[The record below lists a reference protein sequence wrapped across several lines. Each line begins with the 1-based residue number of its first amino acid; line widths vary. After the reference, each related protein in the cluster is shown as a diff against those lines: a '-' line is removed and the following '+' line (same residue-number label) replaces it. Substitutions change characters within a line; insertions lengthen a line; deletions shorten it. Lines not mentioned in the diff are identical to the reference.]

1 MLHTHQRQSRFELF
15 IYYFVAF
22 LLLWEWL
29 RPLQDFTETSH
40 TSYFIIFIGLTCLF
54 IFFRW
59 KWYVTFPLCVG
70 LIFLALYLNFY
81 QSEPSYMAALYADV
95 MDNVQLMKMGMWSD
109 MYPSFR
115 TLLFYILLWL
125 LVYLLHYWVV
135 YQQRIL
141 FFLLM
146 TIVYVTILDTFTP
159 YDATFAIVR
168 IMVFGFCLLGLL
180 FFVRLRASE
189 GVRVSQKAR
198 LKLMLPM
205 LALVL
210 VSASLGAT
218 LPKSDPKWPDPVP
231 FLQAVT
237 NQDGTGGQNKVGYSA
252 DDTSLGGPFSEDR
265 TPVFKWSGKEPSYF
279 RVETKSIYTG
289 KGWED
294 ASNESKP
301 TLLQDDQVQNQWF
314 TDRVKTA
321 VHEARVDMEKNY
333 PFNHAVYPIGT
344 ISLMPTEDIPLQ
356 MLGKTEKIVPA
367 LENPPKNLK
376 NYQISFLSPT
386 FILEDLQQI
395 KVPSN
400 QRVNQEVGS
409 EYLQLPSSLPERVK
423 TLANS
428 LTETKDNMYDKANAI
443 EDYLGSAAFSYE
455 TKNVAVPGRNED
467 YVDQFLFDTMI
478 GYCDNFSTSMIVML
492 RSVGIPARWVK
503 GYTSGQ
509 IYETHSDQDNVY
521 EVTNNNA
528 HSWVEVYFPNR
539 GWVTFEPTKGFTN
552 PETFTNEAGS
562 GNQADEQEK
571 EEDQPESD
579 AIEDQQ
585 TEQQQQETEQQEQA
599 AESKEQAAETKTGTM
614 KIGSVVRY
622 IAGAIVLLALIGWM
636 MYRIRARWLPIL
648 IVRKVKRLPD
658 EDAFFF
664 AYTALLKQLKR
675 KGIEKKPGMTLREFA
690 TLLDGMYGD
699 DRMSELT
706 KLYERALYRQEDA
719 STLWRK
725 SAKLWENLI
734 NRR

>member
-15 IYYFVAF
+15 IYYAVAF

-54 IFFRW
+54 TFFRL
-59 KWYVTFPLCVG
+59 KWYVTFPICTG
-70 LIFLALYLNFY
+70 LILLALYLIFY
-81 QSEPSYMAALYADV
+81 QTEPSYPAALFADIK
-95 MDNVQLMKMGMWSD
+95 DNITFMSTGMWSD

-135 YQQRIL
+135 YQQRIF

-180 FFVRLRASE
+180 YFDRLRSAE
-189 GVRVSQKAR
+189 GIRVSQKAR
-198 LKLMLPM
+198 LKWFLPM

-210 VSASLGAT
+210 LSATLGAS

-231 FLQAVT
+231 FFKAVT
-237 NQDGTGGQNKVGYSA
+237 NQDGSAGQNKVGYST
-252 DDTSLGGPFSEDR
+252 DDSTLGGPFSEDR

-294 ASNESKP
+294 ASNDAKSTRLKEDSIP
-301 TLLQDDQVQNQWF
+301 NRWF
-314 TDRVKTA
+314 TERVKTEM
-321 VHEARVDMEKNY
+321 HETRIDMESNY
-333 PFNHAVYPIGT
+333 RFNHAVYPIGT
-344 ISLMPTEDIPLQ
+344 IMLMPMENIPLQ
-356 MLGKTEKIVPA
+356 MMGKTEKIVPSIQNA
-367 LENPPKNLK
+367 PKNLG
-376 NYQISFLSPT
+376 NYQVTFLSPT
-386 FILEDLQQI
+386 FILEDLQRI
-395 KVPSN
+395 KVPTKK
-400 QRVNQEVGS
+400 QVNQEVGR

-428 LTETKDNMYDKANAI
+428 LTETKDNMYDKAKAI
-443 EDYLGSAAFSYE
+443 EDYLGSAKFSYE
-455 TKNVAVPGRNED
+455 TQNVAVPSRNED

-478 GYCDNFSTSMIVML
+478 GYCDNFSSSMIVML
-492 RSVGIPARWVK
+492 RSIGIPARWVK

-509 IYETHSDQDNVY
+509 LYETQMDGNNVY

-552 PETFTNEAGS
+552 PETFTNEAVS
-562 GNQADEQEK
+562 SDQTDDDQK
-571 EEDQPESD
+571 KEDQSSSD
-579 AIEDQQ
+579 ACEDQQ
-585 TEQQQQETEQQEQA
+585 AEQPQQETEQPAEPKKQTAQA
-599 AESKEQAAETKTGTM
+599 KPNMVHVGSILGFA
-614 KIGSVVRY
+614 IG
-622 IAGAIVLLALIGWM
+622 AMVLLGLMSWLL
-636 MYRIRARWLPIL
+636 YRFRARWLPFF
-648 IVRKVKRLPD
+648 IVRKVKRLP
-658 EDAFFF
+658 EEEAFFY
-664 AYTALLKQLKR
+664 AYAALLKQLKR
-675 KGIEKKPGMTLREFA
+675 RGIEKKPGMTLREFA
-690 TLLDGMYGD
+690 SLIDDNEGD
-699 DRMSELT
+699 HRMSDLT
-706 KLYERALYRQEDA
+706 QLYERALYRREDA
-719 STLWRK
+719 RVLWRQ

>member
-15 IYYFVAF
+15 IYYAVAF

-54 IFFRW
+54 TFFRL
-59 KWYVTFPLCVG
+59 KWYVTFPICTGMIL
-70 LIFLALYLNFY
+70 LALYLIFY
-81 QSEPSYMAALYADV
+81 QAEPSYPAALFADIK
-95 MDNVQLMKMGMWSD
+95 DNITFMSTGMWSD

-135 YQQRIL
+135 YQQRIF

-159 YDATFAIVR
+159 YNAAFAIVR

-180 FFVRLRASE
+180 YFDRLRSAE
-189 GVRVSQKAR
+189 GIRVSQKAR
-198 LKLMLPM
+198 LKWFLPM

-210 VSASLGAT
+210 LSAALGAS

-231 FLQAVT
+231 FFKAVT
-237 NQDGTGGQNKVGYSA
+237 NQDGTAGQNKVGYST
-252 DDTSLGGPFSEDR
+252 DDSSLGGPFSEDR
-265 TPVFKWSGKEPSYF
+265 TPVFKWSGKKPSYF

-294 ASNESKP
+294 ASNDTKP
-301 TLLQDDQVQNQWF
+301 TRLKDDDVPNRWF
-314 TDRVKTA
+314 TERVKTE
-321 VHEARVDMEKNY
+321 VHETRVDMESDY
-333 PFNHAVYPIGT
+333 RFNHAVYPIGT
-344 ISLMPTEDIPLQ
+344 ITLMPMENIPLQ
-356 MLGKTEKIVPA
+356 MMGKTEKIVPSSQ
-367 LENPPKNLK
+367 NPPKNLG
-376 NYQISFLSPT
+376 NYQVTFLSPT
-386 FILEDLQQI
+386 FILEDLQRI
-395 KVPSN
+395 KVPTKK
-400 QRVNQEVGS
+400 QVNQEGGR

-428 LTETKDNMYDKANAI
+428 LTETKDNMYDKTKAI
-443 EDYLGSAAFSYE
+443 EDYLGSAKFSYE
-455 TKNVAVPGRNED
+455 TQNVAVPGRNED

-478 GYCDNFSTSMIVML
+478 GYCDNFSSSMIVML
-492 RSVGIPARWVK
+492 RSIGIPARWVK

-509 IYETHSDQDNVY
+509 LYETQMDGNNVY

-552 PETFTNEAGS
+552 PETFTNEAVS
-562 GNQADEQEK
+562 SDQTDDQK
-571 EEDQPESD
+571 KEDQPSSD
-579 AIEDQQ
+579 AREDQPA
-585 TEQQQQETEQQEQA
+585 EQPQQQETEQPAEPKKQTAQA
-599 AESKEQAAETKTGTM
+599 KPSMVHVGSILGFAA
-614 KIGSVVRY
+614 GSM
-622 IAGAIVLLALIGWM
+622 VLLGLMSWLL
-636 MYRIRARWLPIL
+636 YRFRARWLPFF
-648 IVRKVKRLPD
+648 IVRKVKGLP
-658 EDAFFF
+658 EEEAFFY
-664 AYTALLKQLKR
+664 AYAALLKQLKR
-675 KGIEKKPGMTLREFA
+675 RGIEKKPGMTLREFA
-690 TLLDGMYGD
+690 SLIDDKHGD
-699 DRMSELT
+699 HRMSELT
-706 KLYERALYRQEDA
+706 QFYERALYRREDA
-719 STLWRK
+719 SVLWRQ

>member
-1 MLHTHQRQSRFELF
+1 MLHSHLRQSRFELF
-15 IYYFVAF
+15 IYYAVAF

-54 IFFRW
+54 TFFRL
-59 KWYVTFPLCVG
+59 KWYVTFPICAG
-70 LIFLALYLNFY
+70 LILLALYLIFY
-81 QSEPSYMAALYADV
+81 QSAPGYPAALFADIK
-95 MDNVQLMKMGMWSD
+95 DNITLMSMGMWSD

-135 YQQRIL
+135 YQQRIF

-180 FFVRLRASE
+180 YFDRLRSAE

-198 LKLMLPM
+198 LKWFLPM
-205 LALVL
+205 LVLVL
-210 VSASLGAT
+210 LSASLGAS

-231 FLQAVT
+231 FFKAVT
-237 NQDGTGGQNKVGYSA
+237 NQDGTAGQNKVGYSA
-252 DDTSLGGPFSEDR
+252 DDSALGGPFSEDR
-265 TPVFKWSGKEPSYF
+265 TPVFKWSGKEPTYF

-294 ASNESKP
+294 ASKDTKP
-301 TLLQDDQVQNQWF
+301 TRLKDESVPNRWF
-314 TDRVKTA
+314 TERVKTE
-321 VHEARVDMEKNY
+321 VHETRVDIESDY
-333 PFNHAVYPIGT
+333 RFNHAVYPIGM
-344 ISLMPTEDIPLQ
+344 ISLTPMENITLQ
-356 MLGKTEKIVPA
+356 IMGKTEKIVPSMQ
-367 LENPPKNLK
+367 NPPKNLG
-376 NYQISFLSPT
+376 NYQVSFLSPT
-386 FILEDLQQI
+386 FILEDLQKI
-395 KVPSN
+395 KVPTKK
-400 QRVNQEVGS
+400 QVNQQVGR

-428 LTETKDNMYDKANAI
+428 LTETKDNMYDKAKAI
-443 EDYLGSAAFSYE
+443 EDYLGSAKFSYE
-455 TKNVAVPGRNED
+455 TQNVAVPGRNED

-492 RSVGIPARWVK
+492 RSIGIPARWVK

-509 IYETHSDQDNVY
+509 LYETQMDGNNVY

-552 PETFTNEAGS
+552 PETFTNEAVS
-562 GNQADEQEK
+562 SDQTDDPKEK
-571 EEDQPESD
+571 EDQSSSDASEEKQQDQP
-579 AIEDQQ
+579 
-585 TEQQQQETEQQEQA
+585 QQETEQPAQP
-599 AESKEQAAETKTGTM
+599 KEQTAQAKPNMVHAGWV
-614 KIGSVVRY
+614 IGY
-622 IAGAIVLLALIGWM
+622 AAGAIVLLGFISWM
-636 MYRIRARWLPIL
+636 LYRFRTRWLPFF
-648 IVRKVKRLPD
+648 IVRKVKRLPED
-658 EDAFFF
+658 EAFFY
-664 AYTALLKQLKR
+664 AYAALLKQLGR
-675 KGIEKKPGMTLREFA
+675 RGIEKKPGMTLREYA
-690 TLLDGMYGD
+690 TLIDEKNGD
-699 DRMSELT
+699 HHMSELT
-706 KLYERALYRQEDA
+706 QLYERALYRREDA
-719 STLWRK
+719 SALWQQ

>member
-15 IYYFVAF
+15 IYYAVAF

-54 IFFRW
+54 TFFRL
-59 KWYVTFPLCVG
+59 KWYVTFPICTG
-70 LIFLALYLNFY
+70 LILLALYLIFY
-81 QSEPSYMAALYADV
+81 QAEPSYPAALFADIK
-95 MDNVQLMKMGMWSD
+95 DNITFMSTGMWSD

-135 YQQRIL
+135 YQQRIF

-180 FFVRLRASE
+180 YFDRLRSAE
-189 GVRVSQKAR
+189 GIRVSQKAR
-198 LKLMLPM
+198 LKWFLPM

-210 VSASLGAT
+210 LSVTLGAS

-231 FLQAVT
+231 FFKAMT
-237 NQDGTGGQNKVGYSA
+237 NQDGSAGQNKVGYST
-252 DDTSLGGPFSEDR
+252 DDSTLGGPFSEDR

-294 ASNESKP
+294 ASNDTKP
-301 TLLQDDQVQNQWF
+301 TRLKNHDVPNRWF
-314 TDRVKTA
+314 TNRVKTEE
-321 VHEARVDMEKNY
+321 HETRVDLESTY
-333 PFNHAVYPIGT
+333 RFNHAVYPIGT
-344 ISLMPTEDIPLQ
+344 IMLMPMENIPLQ
-356 MLGKTEKIVPA
+356 MMGKTEKIVPSIQ
-367 LENPPKNLK
+367 NPPKNLG
-376 NYQISFLSPT
+376 NYQVTFLSPT
-386 FILEDLQQI
+386 FILEDLQRI
-395 KVPSN
+395 KVPTKK
-400 QRVNQEVGS
+400 QVNQEVGR

-428 LTETKDNMYDKANAI
+428 LTETKDNMYDKAKAI
-443 EDYLGSAAFSYE
+443 EDYLGSAKFSYE
-455 TKNVAVPGRNED
+455 TQNVAVPSRNED

-478 GYCDNFSTSMIVML
+478 GYCDNFSSSMIVML
-492 RSVGIPARWVK
+492 RSIGIPARWVK

-509 IYETHSDQDNVY
+509 LYETQMDGNNVY

-552 PETFTNEAGS
+552 PETFMNEAVS
-562 GNQADEQEK
+562 SDQTDDDQK
-571 EEDQPESD
+571 EEDQSSSD
-579 AIEDQQ
+579 ASEDQQ
-585 TEQQQQETEQQEQA
+585 AEQPQQETEQPAEPKKQTAVVLSHLGPGLTNA
-599 AESKEQAAETKTGTM
+599 ATGVANAA
-614 KIGSVVRY
+614 
-622 IAGAIVLLALIGWM
+622 
-636 MYRIRARWLPIL
+636 
-648 IVRKVKRLPD
+648 
-658 EDAFFF
+658 
-664 AYTALLKQLKR
+664 
-675 KGIEKKPGMTLREFA
+675 
-690 TLLDGMYGD
+690 LDSIPM
-699 DRMSELT
+699 
-706 KLYERALYRQEDA
+706 
-719 STLWRK
+719 
-725 SAKLWENLI
+725 
-734 NRR
+734 

>member
-15 IYYFVAF
+15 LYYFVAF

-54 IFFRW
+54 TFFRL
-59 KWYVTFPLCVG
+59 KWYVSLPLGAG
-70 LIFLALYLNFY
+70 LMLLALYFLFY
-81 QSEPSYMAALYADV
+81 QSEPSYPAALFADIK
-95 MDNVQLMKMGMWSD
+95 DNVTLMSMGMWSD

-115 TLLFYILLWL
+115 TLLFYVLLWL

-135 YQQRIL
+135 YQQRIF

-159 YDATFAIVR
+159 YDATYAIVR

-180 FFVRLRASE
+180 YFDRLRSAE
-189 GVRVSQKAR
+189 DLRVSQKAR
-198 LKLMLPM
+198 LKWFLPM

-218 LPKSDPKWPDPVP
+218 LPKSDPQWPDPVP
-231 FLQAVT
+231 FFKAVT
-237 NQDGTGGQNKVGYSA
+237 NQDGAGGQNKVGYSA
-252 DDTSLGGPFSEDR
+252 DDSSLGGPFSEDR

-279 RVETKSIYTG
+279 RVETKSVYTG

-294 ASNESKP
+294 ASDETKP
-301 TLLQDDQVQNQWF
+301 IQLKEDLIQNRWF
-314 TDRVKTA
+314 TERVKTE
-321 VHEARVDMEKNY
+321 VQETRVDMEEDY
-333 PFNHAVYPIGT
+333 RYNHAVYPIGT
-344 ISLMPTEDIPLQ
+344 IELTPMENIPLQ
-356 MLGKTEKIVPA
+356 MMGKTEMIVPSIQNA
-367 LENPPKNLK
+367 PQNLG
-376 NYQISFLSPT
+376 NYQVRFLSPT
-386 FILEDLQQI
+386 FILEDLQKI
-395 KVPSN
+395 TVPTR
-400 QRVNQEVGS
+400 QQVNREVGR

-428 LTETKDNMYDKANAI
+428 LTETKDNLYDKAKAI

-455 TKNVAVPGRNED
+455 TQHVAVPGRNQD

-478 GYCDNFSTSMIVML
+478 GYCDNFSTSMVVML

-509 IYETHSDQDNVY
+509 LYETQIKGDNVY

-552 PETFTNEAGS
+552 PETFTNES
-562 GNQADEQEK
+562 VSNDESDDQNE
-571 EEDQPESD
+571 EGQSESRVSEDQP
-579 AIEDQQ
+579 
-585 TEQQQQETEQQEQA
+585 TEQPQQQETEQA
-599 AESKEQAAETKTGTM
+599 AEPKEQAAEAKRNM
-614 KIGSVVRY
+614 MNIGLVVAYSV
-622 IAGAIVLLALIGWM
+622 GAVILLLIMGWIL
-636 MYRIRARWLPIL
+636 YLLRARWMPIF

-658 EDAFFF
+658 EDAFFY
-664 AYTALLKQLKR
+664 AYAALLKQLKR
-675 KGIEKKPGMTLREFA
+675 RGIKKKPSMTLREFA
-690 TLLDGMYGD
+690 TLIDGQNGD
-699 DRMSELT
+699 HHMSELT
-706 KLYERALYRQEDA
+706 QLYERALYRREDA
-719 STLWRK
+719 SALWRQ

>member
-15 IYYFVAF
+15 IYYAVAF

-40 TSYFIIFIGLTCLF
+40 TSYFIIFMGLTCLF
-54 IFFRW
+54 TFFRL
-59 KWYVTFPLCVG
+59 KWYVTFPICTG
-70 LIFLALYLNFY
+70 LILLALYLIFY
-81 QSEPSYMAALYADV
+81 QAEPSYPAALFADIK
-95 MDNVQLMKMGMWSD
+95 DNITFMSTGMWSD

-135 YQQRIL
+135 YQQRIF

-180 FFVRLRASE
+180 YFDRLRSAE
-189 GVRVSQKAR
+189 GIRVSQKAR
-198 LKLMLPM
+198 LKWFLPM

-210 VSASLGAT
+210 LSATLGAS

-231 FLQAVT
+231 FFKAVT
-237 NQDGTGGQNKVGYSA
+237 NQDGSAGQNKVGYST
-252 DDTSLGGPFSEDR
+252 DDSTLGGPFSEDR

-294 ASNESKP
+294 ASNDTKP
-301 TLLQDDQVQNQWF
+301 TRLKENSVRNRWF
-314 TDRVKTA
+314 TERVKTE
-321 VHEARVDMEKNY
+321 VHETRVDMESNY
-333 PFNHAVYPIGT
+333 RFNHAVYPIGT
-344 ISLMPTEDIPLQ
+344 IMLMPMENIPLQ
-356 MLGKTEKIVPA
+356 MMGKTEKIVPSIQ
-367 LENPPKNLK
+367 NPPKNLG
-376 NYQISFLSPT
+376 NYQVTFLSPT
-386 FILEDLQQI
+386 FILEDLQRI
-395 KVPSN
+395 KVPTKK
-400 QRVNQEVGS
+400 QVNQEVGR

-428 LTETKDNMYDKANAI
+428 LTETKDNMYDKAKAI
-443 EDYLGSAAFSYE
+443 EDYLGSAKFSYE
-455 TKNVAVPGRNED
+455 TQNVAVPSRNED

-478 GYCDNFSTSMIVML
+478 GYCDNFSSSMIVML
-492 RSVGIPARWVK
+492 RSIGIPARWVK

-509 IYETHSDQDNVY
+509 LYETQMDGNNVY

-552 PETFTNEAGS
+552 PETFTNES
-562 GNQADEQEK
+562 VSSDQTDDDQK
-571 EEDQPESD
+571 EEDQPSSNTN
-579 AIEDQQ
+579 EDQQ
-585 TEQQQQETEQQEQA
+585 AEQPQQQETERPAEPKKQTAQA
-599 AESKEQAAETKTGTM
+599 KPNMVHVGAILGFA
-614 KIGSVVRY
+614 
-622 IAGAIVLLALIGWM
+622 AGAMILLGLISWLL
-636 MYRIRARWLPIL
+636 YRFRARWLPFF
-648 IVRKVKRLPD
+648 IVRKVKRLP
-658 EDAFFF
+658 EEEAFFY
-664 AYTALLKQLKR
+664 AYAALLKQLKR
-675 KGIEKKPGMTLREFA
+675 RGIEKKPGMTLREFA
-690 TLLDGMYGD
+690 SLISDKDGD
-699 DRMSELT
+699 HRMSELT
-706 KLYERALYRQEDA
+706 QLYERALYRREDA
-719 STLWRK
+719 SALWRQ

>member
-1 MLHTHQRQSRFELF
+1 MLHMHQRQSRFELF
-15 IYYFVAF
+15 IYYAVAF

-54 IFFRW
+54 TFFRL
-59 KWYVTFPLCVG
+59 KWYVTFPICAG
-70 LIFLALYLNFY
+70 LILLALYLIFY
-81 QSEPSYMAALYADV
+81 QSEPSYLPALFADIK
-95 MDNVQLMKMGMWSD
+95 DNISLMSMGMWSD

-135 YQQRIL
+135 YQQRIF

-180 FFVRLRASE
+180 YFDRLRSAE

-198 LKLMLPM
+198 LNWFLPM

-210 VSASLGAT
+210 VSASLGAS

-231 FLQAVT
+231 FFKAVT
-237 NQDGTGGQNKVGYSA
+237 NQDGSAGQNKVGYSA
-252 DDTSLGGPFSEDR
+252 DDSSLGGPFSEDR

-294 ASNESKP
+294 ASNDTKP
-301 TLLQDDQVQNQWF
+301 TRLKGSDVPNRWF
-314 TDRVKTA
+314 TNLVKTEE
-321 VHEARVDMEKNY
+321 HETRVDMESNY
-333 PFNHAVYPIGT
+333 RFNHAVYPIGT
-344 ISLMPTEDIPLQ
+344 VMLTPMENIPLQ
-356 MLGKTEKIVPA
+356 MMGKTEKIVPSTQ
-367 LENPPKNLK
+367 NPPKNLG
-376 NYQISFLSPT
+376 NYRVSFLSPT
-386 FILEDLQQI
+386 FILEDLQRI
-395 KVPSN
+395 KVPTK
-400 QRVNQEVGS
+400 QQVNQQVGR

-428 LTETKDNMYDKANAI
+428 LTETKDNMYDKAKAI
-443 EDYLGSAAFSYE
+443 EDYLGSAKFSYE
-455 TKNVAVPGRNED
+455 TQNVAVPGRNED

-492 RSVGIPARWVK
+492 RSIGIPARWVK

-509 IYETHSDQDNVY
+509 LYETQMDGSNVY

-552 PETFTNEAGS
+552 PETFTNETTANNDQTDDQEDEKDQPAS
-562 GNQADEQEK
+562 DEQEN
-571 EEDQPESD
+571 EQTQQP
-579 AIEDQQ
+579 
-585 TEQQQQETEQQEQA
+585 QQQEPEQA
-599 AESKEQAAETKTGTM
+599 AKQEEQAAKAKPSM
-614 KIGSVVRY
+614 VHVGSILGY
-622 IAGAIVLLALIGWM
+622 AAGAIVLLGFIGWVL
-636 MYRIRARWLPIL
+636 YRFRARWLPIF

-658 EDAFFF
+658 EEAFFY
-664 AYTALLKQLKR
+664 AYAALLKQLR
-675 KGIEKKPGMTLREFA
+675 RRGIEKKPGMTLREFA
-690 TLLDGMYGD
+690 SLID
-699 DRMSELT
+699 DKEGNHHMSELT
-706 KLYERALYRQEDA
+706 QFYERALYRREDA
-719 STLWRK
+719 SALWQQ

>member
-1 MLHTHQRQSRFELF
+1 MLDTHQRQSRFELF
-15 IYYFVAF
+15 IYYAIAF

-54 IFFRW
+54 TFFRL
-59 KWYVTFPLCVG
+59 KWYVTFPICTGMIL
-70 LIFLALYLNFY
+70 LALYLIFY
-81 QSEPSYMAALYADV
+81 QAEPSYPAALFADIK
-95 MDNVQLMKMGMWSD
+95 DNITFMSTGMWSD

-135 YQQRIL
+135 YQQRIF

-180 FFVRLRASE
+180 YFDRLRSAE
-189 GVRVSQKAR
+189 GIRVSQKAR
-198 LKLMLPM
+198 LKWFLPM

-210 VSASLGAT
+210 LSAALGAS

-231 FLQAVT
+231 FFKAVT
-237 NQDGTGGQNKVGYSA
+237 NQDNAAGQNKVGYSS
-252 DDTSLGGPFSEDR
+252 DDSSLGGPFSEDR
-265 TPVFKWSGKEPSYF
+265 TPVFKWSGKKPSYF

-294 ASNESKP
+294 ASNDTKP
-301 TLLQDDQVQNQWF
+301 TRLKDDDVPNRWF
-314 TDRVKTA
+314 TERVKTE
-321 VHEARVDMEKNY
+321 VHETRVDMETDY
-333 PFNHAVYPIGT
+333 RFNHAVYPIGT
-344 ISLMPTEDIPLQ
+344 ITLMPMENIPLQ
-356 MLGKTEKIVPA
+356 MMGKTEKIVPSSQ
-367 LENPPKNLK
+367 NPPKNLG
-376 NYQISFLSPT
+376 NYQVTFLSPT
-386 FILEDLQQI
+386 FILEDLQRI
-395 KVPSN
+395 KVPTKK
-400 QRVNQEVGS
+400 QVNQEVGR

-428 LTETKDNMYDKANAI
+428 LTETKDNMYDKAKAI
-443 EDYLGSAAFSYE
+443 EDYLGSAKFSYE
-455 TKNVAVPGRNED
+455 TQNVAVPGRNED

-478 GYCDNFSTSMIVML
+478 GYCDNFSSSMIVML
-492 RSVGIPARWVK
+492 RSIGIPARWVK

-509 IYETHSDQDNVY
+509 LYETQMDGNNVY

-552 PETFTNEAGS
+552 PQTFTNEAVS
-562 GNQADEQEK
+562 SDQTDDQK
-571 EEDQPESD
+571 EEDQPSSD
-579 AIEDQQ
+579 AREDQPA
-585 TEQQQQETEQQEQA
+585 EQPQQQETEQPAEPKKQTAQA
-599 AESKEQAAETKTGTM
+599 KPSM
-614 KIGSVVRY
+614 VHVGS
-622 IAGAIVLLALIGWM
+622 ILGFAAGAVVLLGLMSWLL
-636 MYRIRARWLPIL
+636 YRFRARWLPFF
-648 IVRKVKRLPD
+648 IVRKVKRLP
-658 EDAFFF
+658 EEEAFFY
-664 AYTALLKQLKR
+664 AYAALLKQMKR
-675 KGIEKKPGMTLREFA
+675 RGIEKKPGMTLREFA
-690 TLLDGMYGD
+690 SLID
-699 DRMSELT
+699 DKDEDHRMSELT
-706 KLYERALYRQEDA
+706 QLYERALYRREDA
-719 STLWRK
+719 SALWRQ